1 MPSGGSRP
9 GAGRKPVPEEEKRVR
24 LQIYVTPR
32 AKKALLGMS
41 EDLQMPVGQ
50 VIEELLAMKGDGR

>member
-1 MPSGGSRP
+1 MSSGGKRE

-41 EDLQMPVGQ
+41 EDLRLPVGQ
-50 VIEELLAMKGDGR
+50 IIENLLEGGGR

>member
-1 MPSGGSRP
+1 M
-9 GAGRKPVPEEEKRVR
+9 PEEEKRVR

-41 EDLQMPVGQ
+41 EDLRLPVGQ
-50 VIEELLAMKGDGR
+50 IIENLLEGDGR